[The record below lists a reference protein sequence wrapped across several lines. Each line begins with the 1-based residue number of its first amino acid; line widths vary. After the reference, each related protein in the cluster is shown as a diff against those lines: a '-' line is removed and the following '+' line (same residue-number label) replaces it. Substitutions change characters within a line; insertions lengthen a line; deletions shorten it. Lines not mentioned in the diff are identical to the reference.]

1 MGSKEDRERLKEE
14 YKEHF
19 RAIRDLRKNAAES
32 ERMAKISS
40 ALHNV
45 NTESI
50 MDTFDQAL
58 NKVRETIEIAEAKIE
73 MAIESRLDDHGDD
86 ELKEIEQKRKAKEA
100 LDKIRSDMG
109 FLHNDLVEKVEEIQ
123 VQAKTLGPSTSDS
136 SKKTESSESV
146 KKSLGPE
153 K

>member
-19 RAIRDLRKNAAES
+19 RAIRDLRKKAAES

-40 ALHNV
+40 ALHSV
-45 NTESI
+45 NSESI

-109 FLHNDLVEKVEEIQ
+109 VLHNDLVEKVEE
-123 VQAKTLGPSTSDS
+123 VQLKAKTLGPSPSEATSKPDS
-136 SKKTESSESV
+136 SDSV
-146 KKSLGPE
+146 KKSLGPD

>member
-1 MGSKEDRERLKEE
+1 MGSQEDRERLKEE
-14 YKEHF
+14 YKEHY
-19 RAIRDLRKNAAES
+19 RAIRDLRKKAAES

-50 MDTFDQAL
+50 METFDQAL

-73 MAIESRLDDHGDD
+73 MAIESTLNDHNDE
-86 ELKEIEQKRKAKEA
+86 ELKEIEQKRKAREN
-100 LDKIRSDMG
+100 LEKIRADMG
-109 FLHNDLVEKVEEIQ
+109 VLRNDLVEKVEEIQ
-123 VQAKTLGPSTSDS
+123 VQAKTLGPSSPDEH
-136 SKKTESSESV
+136 KKPAAQDTV
-146 KKSLGPE
+146 KKSLGPD

>member
-19 RAIRDLRKNAAES
+19 RAIRDLRKKVTES

-45 NTESI
+45 NAESI

-58 NKVRETIEIAEAKIE
+58 NKVRETIEIAEVKIE

-100 LDKIRSDMG
+100 LEKIRSDMS
-109 FLHNDLVEKVEEIQ
+109 FLHNDLTEKVEEIQ
-123 VQAKTLGPSTSDS
+123 VQAKTLGPSTSVS
-136 SKKTESSESV
+136 SKKTESAESTR
-146 KKSLGPE
+146 KSLGPE

>member
-19 RAIRDLRKNAAES
+19 RAIRDLRKKAAES

-40 ALHNV
+40 ALHSV

-100 LDKIRSDMG
+100 LDKIRTDMG
-109 FLHNDLVEKVEEIQ
+109 VLHNDLVEKVEEIQ
-123 VQAKTLGPSTSDS
+123 VQTKTLGPSASDS
-136 SKKTESSESV
+136 SKKTDSNESI